1 MSILSNML
9 ESQKNL
15 KDFNKLN
22 MSRTYKLIEKKRTL
36 ETKYFPE
43 NLWGVSKL

>member
-1 MSILSNML
+1 MKKKTKMSILSNML

-22 MSRTYKLIEKKRTL
+22 MSRTYKLIEKK
-36 ETKYFPE
+36 
-43 NLWGVSKL
+43 